1 MRFFDTNIL
10 VYAATSQDPCKQRI
24 ARELIAHALDVNGD
38 GCTSMQALQEFTAV
52 LVRKCPDARDMIE
65 KWYSVFYRLIATEV
79 TSDMVRNAIWIQ
91 YEYKIQY
98 YDALMIAAA
107 EKVGCHE
114 ILTEDL
120 NDGQIYRGMMAVNP
134 FKPCHSNY
142 QPRGSS
148 RA

>member
-24 ARELIAHALDVNGD
+24 ARELIAHALDMNGD

-52 LVRKCPDARDMIE
+52 LVRKCPDARDM
-65 KWYSVFYRLIATEV
+65 
-79 TSDMVRNAIWIQ
+79 
-91 YEYKIQY
+91 
-98 YDALMIAAA
+98 
-107 EKVGCHE
+107 
-114 ILTEDL
+114 
-120 NDGQIYRGMMAVNP
+120 AVNP